1 MRALVVSPTIS
12 NWKPFFIK
20 QKSDR
25 KKSMAFDDLQKVFV
39 LMSDWE
45 EESYDYLCVQMKT
58 LFMSQHLWE
67 MVEDG

>member
-1 MRALVVSPTIS
+1 
-12 NWKPFFIK
+12 
-20 QKSDR
+20 
-25 KKSMAFDDLQKVFV
+25 MAFDDLQKVFV